1 MKDHVELR
9 SGAYA
14 DSVTLLQVSRAVQA
28 TPGVVAAQV
37 AMATGLNLEVLE
49 AMGFDVPASSPN
61 DMVVAVRLD
70 DDGDLSAALAAVDT
84 ALTPTR
90 PGDGGTTLAPPRT
103 TASAL
108 RRAGAGALALVSVP
122 GASATVEAMDAL
134 EAGHDVM
141 VFSDNVPVAEEVALK
156 AYAAE
161 RGALVMG
168 PDCGTAVI
176 DGVGLGFANTVRPGR
191 IGLVAASGTGCQQL
205 LALLHHAG
213 ERLAADG
220 HDGVGVRHALGV
232 GGRDLSAAV
241 GGAATREALRRLDA
255 DPDVD
260 LVVVV
265 SKPPAPEVAS
275 ALTTHAEALGTP
287 VELGLLGPGERDLT
301 AVAEAVLARLGHAA
315 PEWPVHGADNTGPA
329 TGPLLRGLFV
339 GGTLCDESM
348 LLATEALG
356 PVRSNIPLSDDLA
369 LGRGETGVL
378 LADDHSM
385 VDFGDDA
392 LTQGRAHPM
401 IDPTLRIEQLARAAA
416 DPATGVLLLDLVLGH
431 GAEPDPAARL
441 APAIEAARRD
451 RAIPVVVSLV
461 GTDLDPQGLA
471 AQRDALVAAGAEVHL
486 SNAGAT
492 RRAIA
497 LLGGP
502 EGKDAR

>member
-28 TPGVVAAQV
+28 SPGVVAAQV

-49 AMGFDVPASSPN
+49 GMGFEVPASSPN
-61 DMVVAVRLD
+61 DMVVALRLD
-70 DDGDLSAALAAVDT
+70 DDADLAAALGVVDAALAPVRQAAGDT
-84 ALTPTR
+84 TV
-90 PGDGGTTLAPPRT
+90 APPRT

-108 RRAGAGALALVSVP
+108 RRTGVDALALVSVP

-134 EAGHDVM
+134 EAGRDVM
-141 VFSDNVPVAEEVALK
+141 VFSDNVPLAEEVALK
-156 AYAAE
+156 QYAAS

-168 PDCGTAVI
+168 PDCGTAVV
-176 DGVGLGFANTVRPGR
+176 DGVGLGFANAVRPGR
-191 IGLVAASGTGCQQL
+191 IGIVAASGTGCQQL

-213 ERLAADG
+213 ASA
-220 HDGVGVRHALGV
+220 DGVGVRHALGV

-241 GGAATREALRRLDA
+241 GGLATREALRRLDA

-265 SKPPAPEVAS
+265 SKPPAEEVAE
-275 ALTTHAEALGTP
+275 ALTRDTQALGTP
-287 VELGLLGPGERDLT
+287 VELGLLGRGQRDLS
-301 AVAEAVLARLGHAA
+301 AVAEAVLLRLGHEA

-356 PVRSNIPLSDDLA
+356 PIRSNIPLSDDLA
-369 LGRGETGVL
+369 LGDELMV
-378 LADDHSM
+378 DDHTM

-401 IDPTLRIEQLARAAA
+401 IDPTLRNEQLARAAA
-416 DPATGVLLLDLVLGH
+416 DPATGVILLDLVLGH
-431 GAEPDPAARL
+431 GAEPDPAALL
-441 APAIEAARRD
+441 APAIAAARRD
-451 RAIPVVVSLV
+451 RPVPVVVSLV
-461 GTDLDPQGLA
+461 GTDLDPQGLD

-486 SNAGAT
+486 SNASAT
-492 RRAIA
+492 RRAVQLI
-497 LLGGP
+497 
-502 EGKDAR
+502 EGAAR

>member
-1 MKDHVELR
+1 MTTKDHVELR

-28 TPGVVAAQV
+28 APGVVAAQV
-37 AMATGLNLEVLE
+37 AMATGLNLEVLTG
-49 AMGFDVPASSPN
+49 MGFDVPESSPN
-61 DMVVAVRLD
+61 DMVVALRLD
-70 DDGDLSAALAAVDT
+70 DDADVAAALAAVDA
-84 ALTPTR
+84 ALVPTR
-90 PGDGGTTLAPPRT
+90 PGQGDAQVAPSRT

-108 RRAGAGALALVSVP
+108 RRTGAGSVVLVSVP

-156 AYAAE
+156 TYAAT

-176 DGVGLGFANTVRPGR
+176 DGIGLGFANTVRPGR

-213 ERLAADG
+213 AGL
-220 HDGVGVRHALGV
+220 DGVGVRHALGV
-232 GGRDLSAAV
+232 GGRDLSSAV
-241 GGAATREALRRLDA
+241 GGLATREALRRLDA
-255 DPDVD
+255 DPEVD

-265 SKPPAPEVAS
+265 SKPPAPEVADTL
-275 ALTTHAEALGTP
+275 AREAEALATP
-287 VELGLLGPGERDLT
+287 VELGLLGRGQRDLT
-301 AVAEAVLARLGHAA
+301 TVAEAVLARLGHEA
-315 PEWPVHGADNTGPA
+315 PAWPVHGADNTGPA

-348 LLATEALG
+348 LLAAERLG
-356 PVRSNIPLSDDLA
+356 PIRSNIPLSPELA
-369 LGRGETGVL
+369 LDDEL
-378 LADDHSM
+378 LVDDHVM

-401 IDPTLRIEQLARAAA
+401 IDPTLRNEQIALAAA
-416 DPATGVLLLDLVLGH
+416 DPATGVVLLDLVLGH
-431 GAEPDPAARL
+431 GAEPDPAAML
-441 APAIEAARRD
+441 APAIRDARAA

-461 GTDLDPQGLA
+461 GTDLDPQDLS

-486 SNAGAT
+486 SNAAAT
-492 RRAIA
+492 RRAVQLIQGA
-497 LLGGP
+497 V
-502 EGKDAR
+502 R